1 VNDPEGELSI
11 VGVQHRDRA
20 IEVPL
25 ESRLEALERQ
35 IIPELERDLAL
46 SDDELSHASLLAA
59 QREVDDIRDALERAR
74 TASNEPWDEQQIEVG
89 DVVEVRESGSDDV
102 QAYVL
107 VTGGPGVRVDDAWIS
122 DRSPLGKAL
131 VGSRRGEVVEVQAPA
146 GPIRYEIVHFT
157 RAG

>member
-1 VNDPEGELSI
+1 MSI
-11 VGVQHRDRA
+11 VSVRHRDTS

-25 ESRLEALERQ
+25 ESRLETLERE

-59 QREVDDIRDALERAR
+59 QREAEDIRDALERAR
-74 TASNEPWDEQQIEVG
+74 TTSDEPWDTQQIEVG
-89 DVVEVRESGSDDV
+89 DVVEVRESGSDEV

-107 VTGGPGVRVDDAWIS
+107 VAGGPGVRVDDAWIS

-131 VGSRRGEVVEVQAPA
+131 VGSRRGDVVEVQAPA
-146 GPIRYEIVHFT
+146 GSISYEIVDFT